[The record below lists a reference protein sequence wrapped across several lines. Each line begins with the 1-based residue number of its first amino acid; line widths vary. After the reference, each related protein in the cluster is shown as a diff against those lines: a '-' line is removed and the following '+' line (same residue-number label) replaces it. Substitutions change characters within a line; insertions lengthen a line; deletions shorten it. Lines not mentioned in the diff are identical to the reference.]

1 MRKGDKVRG
10 LSSIVSV
17 FRNKFIKFNNTEYE
31 CFDFI
36 YHMTLNTLTPMG
48 YIHFPLLTPKRYE
61 FACTPIRYSDTHSL
75 IRIFNGRSIGTS
87 SQRSIV

>member
-1 MRKGDKVRG
+1 MRKSDKVRG
-10 LSSIVSV
+10 FSSIVSISPYE
-17 FRNKFIKFNNTEYE
+17 FIKFNNTEYE

-36 YHMTLNTLTPMG
+36 KYTPIG

-87 SQRSIV
+87 SQGPSFIQAET